1 MQLRNHIAYR
11 FLNEP
16 SFLSDILKSLLPTEV
31 ENMVRDIQSD
41 DEMQKI
47 AVLHRLLSIDG
58 QKAYYITNTVVD
70 KLDMLKVTNKNG
82 RYDWTVFKNIADC
95 KLTFIFKDNSLL
107 RVFIHDQVVQFI
119 HCKHVFYNQEEKL
132 KYKASGNTNFV
143 QVFVNRITGELADNF
158 YRLTSDDMEERF
170 YKLLCFFF
178 LSENEEII
186 VNPGKSYGTKKQHDA
201 LSNDTNVPVTIVNSC
216 WNITSIR
223 TEGFDVRGHF
233 RLQPCGPG
241 LRDTKMIFIQPFK
254 KEGYVR
260 KAAKPEA

>member
-1 MQLRNHIAYR
+1 MQLRNHIANR
-11 FLNEP
+11 FLTDAK
-16 SFLSDILKSLLPTEV
+16 FLYEIVKSLMPEEFEKMLRNEV
-31 ENMVRDIQSD
+31 NE
-41 DEMQKI
+41 DEAQRLH
-47 AVLHRLLSIDG
+47 VLFGLISNDQ

-70 KLDMLKVTNKNG
+70 KLDMLKVSTRNWV
-82 RYDWTVFKNIADC
+82 YDWTVFKNIAGC

-107 RVFIHDQVVQFI
+107 RVWIHDHVIQFFK
-119 HCKHVFYNQEEKL
+119 CSYKYYSKEDQLKHKVPGEVLLTQLYID
-132 KYKASGNTNFV
+132 
-143 QVFVNRITGELADNF
+143 RDTGELADNF
-158 YRLTSDDMEERF
+158 FQVGSKDMEDTF

-201 LSNDTNVPVTIVNSC
+201 LSNDTNLPVTIINSC

-241 LRDTKMIFIQPFK
+241 LSDTKMIFIQPFK